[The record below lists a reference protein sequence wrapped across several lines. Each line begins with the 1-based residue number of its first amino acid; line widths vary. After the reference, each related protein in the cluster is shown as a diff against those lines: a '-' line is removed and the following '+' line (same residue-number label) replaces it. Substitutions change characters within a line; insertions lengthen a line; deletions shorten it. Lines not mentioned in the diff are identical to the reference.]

1 MVYQDFDGCVRA
13 VRARDSRFDGWFFV
27 AVSSTRIYCRPSC
40 PAPPSKVRHYTFFPT
55 AAAAQ
60 RAGYRA
66 CKRCRPDASP
76 GSPEWS
82 IRADVVGRAMRLIA
96 DGVVDRDGVTG
107 LAARLGYSQR
117 QLERQLVAE
126 LGAGPLA
133 LARAQ
138 RAQTARLLI
147 ESTTLPM
154 GEVAM
159 AAGFSSIR
167 SFNDTVR
174 AVFAMTPSQLRQHA
188 IRGSGTAVGAIT
200 VRLPF
205 RAPLAA
211 ERLLEDVAAMAI
223 PGLEQVSRQSYRRTL
238 RLPHG
243 PGIVT
248 LEPRRGHVVC
258 RLAIGDLQDLGLA
271 VSRCRWMLDL
281 DADPMAADEAL
292 SQDDGLA
299 PLVSQCPGRRVPHI
313 SDNAELVTRLLFGP
327 PSAQATRRRLA
338 KLVANHGEL
347 IDDTHGT
354 ILVFPSAQA
363 LSGLDPAAI
372 GVPRRSRD
380 SFRALLTAL
389 AEGSLDLGVGADWA
403 EVRAR
408 ISALPGVT
416 RLVIDHV
423 AHLGLGDPDAFPL
436 DRRVLNGARAAGLPC
451 SAPRLRRHAGA
462 WRPWRAYAA
471 QHLSAFGSSPLVERR

>member
-1 MVYQDFDGCVRA
+1 MQQARPAGVWQECVIDIRCDVDGDFLLPAVQVRGGHCCRVPGLRRLRAGRSGPRLPIRRVVLRRGEQHPDLLPTELSCTA
-13 VRARDSRFDGWFFV
+13 VQG
-27 AVSSTRIYCRPSC
+27 
-40 PAPPSKVRHYTFFPT
+40 PALHLLPT

-117 QLERQLVAE
+117 QLERQLLAE

-327 PSAQATRRRLA
+327 PVRPGHAAASCQARRESRGAHRRHTRHHPCVPQRTG
-338 KLVANHGEL
+338 LV
-347 IDDTHGT
+347 
-354 ILVFPSAQA
+354 
-363 LSGLDPAAI
+363 
-372 GVPRRSRD
+372 RSRPSRD
-380 SFRALLTAL
+380 RC
-389 AEGSLDLGVGADWA
+389 AEAF
-403 EVRAR
+403 
-408 ISALPGVT
+408 T
-416 RLVIDHV
+416 RLLQGA
-423 AHLGLGDPDAFPL
+423 AHRPGGG
-436 DRRVLNGARAAGLPC
+436 VL
-451 SAPRLRRHAGA
+451 
-462 WRPWRAYAA
+462 
-471 QHLSAFGSSPLVERR
+471 